1 MVSLITLMAA
11 IGAVDVLAIRYGV
24 DSRHDDGKKL

>member
-1 MVSLITLMAA
+1 MISLITFMAA
-11 IGAVDVLAIRYGV
+11 IGAVDVLALRFGA